1 MNAIRIKN
9 VDRKFSPF
17 NSSILPW
24 AGLANTVFRILEP
37 GLAGPRSIF
46 KKKGAHYGFRP
57 DGVLMPAF
65 SQTEEWLSSRLAR
78 HAGELTPTQVG
89 ALTC

>member
-37 GLAGPRSIF
+37 GF